1 MGSHTHPFVRPAL
14 ADKGVLV
21 AIAGERATALV
32 RRDHIRRRDMLRLLL
47 ARHGQTDWN
56 AQHRYQGHA
65 PVPLNETGRRQ
76 ATALGQRLAREGI
89 QAIYSSDLPR
99 AWMTAQT
106 VAAACNLPVQT
117 EPLLR
122 EMDFGE
128 WQGRTHAE
136 IHERRAS
143 SVAGGYQ
150 EPLSFAPTGGET
162 LGQLAERVGAALEKA
177 RHTRQGQTVLW
188 VTHGGPLRTLL
199 CLVLGLGLEQNG
211 QFRTH
216 TASVSELHVFEQRT
230 LLALLNDTHHLWTP
244 D

>member
-1 MGSHTHPFVRPAL
+1 
-14 ADKGVLV
+14 
-21 AIAGERATALV
+21 
-32 RRDHIRRRDMLRLLL
+32 MLRLLL

-56 AQHRYQGHA
+56 ALHRYQGHA

-76 ATALGQRLAREGI
+76 AAALGQRLAREGI
-89 QAIYSSDLPR
+89 EAIYSSDLPR

-106 VAAACNLPVQT
+106 VAVACNQKVQA

-122 EMDFGE
+122 EMDFGA

-136 IHERRAS
+136 IHPPRTLGTRG
-143 SVAGGYQ
+143 GGYQ

-162 LGQLAERVGAALEKA
+162 LGQLAERVGSALETA
-177 RHTRQGQTVLW
+177 RRTQQDKTVLW

-216 TASVSELHVFEQRT
+216 TASVSELHVFEEHAI
-230 LLALLNDTHHLWTP
+230 LALLNDTHHLWTP
-244 D
+244 N